1 LAQLLEPLPLV
12 FCLDQVEALQK
23 HPEDK
28 SGLFALGKLVATLHD
43 TLRNAAI
50 VCCVQT
56 SFIGAIESTVRGS
69 ERDRMLSNRAD
80 LLPLNWEQAMA
91 LLLARL
97 DFHPEIRFSRPPEA
111 STLWPLDIEKV
122 RGVFDAGGT
131 CVARKVLHRAR
142 ELFDAT
148 VNTQP
153 EADPLESYLS
163 RSFKER
169 FRVRPPEESDFIV
182 RDALPALFQL
192 LGMQPEDTALSPR
205 SGAFDLIVEHLGRPV
220 AFAVCNQRTGNA
232 LVNRFRKLGE
242 KWDTSSVAR
251 LVMLRDSRLGIGVNA
266 KASQQRLSELR
277 ERNAQLIN
285 VSPEALAALD
295 ALRNLLADAGSGD
308 LSHRGEQVTRRAVER
323 WLLAN
328 LPEPLEDLVA
338 QLKGDPG
345 ADASHLLP
353 VLTAFL
359 NERKVVSVAETAKEL
374 KASAKEVS
382 NCARQNPVQFAFL
395 DGPDPVLFQPVRTS
409 SAN

>member
-1 LAQLLEPLPLV
+1 
-12 FCLDQVEALQK
+12 
-23 HPEDK
+23 
-28 SGLFALGKLVATLHD
+28 
-43 TLRNAAI
+43 
-50 VCCVQT
+50 
-56 SFIGAIESTVRGS
+56 
-69 ERDRMLSNRAD
+69 
-80 LLPLNWEQAMA
+80 
-91 LLLARL
+91 
-97 DFHPEIRFSRPPEA
+97 
-111 STLWPLDIEKV
+111 
-122 RGVFDAGGT
+122 
-131 CVARKVLHRAR
+131 
-142 ELFDAT
+142 
-148 VNTQP
+148 
-153 EADPLESYLS
+153 
-163 RSFKER
+163 
-169 FRVRPPEESDFIV
+169 
-182 RDALPALFQL
+182 
-192 LGMQPEDTALSPR
+192 
-205 SGAFDLIVEHLGRPV
+205 
-220 AFAVCNQRTGNA
+220 
-232 LVNRFRKLGE
+232 VNRFRKLGE